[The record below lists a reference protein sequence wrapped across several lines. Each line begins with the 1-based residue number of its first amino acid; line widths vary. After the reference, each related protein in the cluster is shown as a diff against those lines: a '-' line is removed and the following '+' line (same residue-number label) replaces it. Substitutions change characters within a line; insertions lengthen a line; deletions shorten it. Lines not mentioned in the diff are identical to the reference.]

1 MQHMAMMLMEPLKM
15 HGIGKWSVYS
25 YTLLIAHTTA
35 LQVSQASAQNFNPNL
50 KNLKSFFLY
59 SLIHSYSVVKAGN

>member
-1 MQHMAMMLMEPLKM
+1 MQHMAMMLMEHLKM

-25 YTLLIAHTTA
+25 YTLLRAHTTA